1 MIQRIQSVYMLLA
14 AVASLLLSAVVAIW
28 QTTEGPFK
36 GIDNPVYMFV
46 AGVSA
51 GVFLANIFNFKKRKL
66 QVVLNR
72 AGILINIVLAGFMF
86 WEYITLL
93 RAETVTGPDVGL
105 IMPLVVVV
113 LAVLANK
120 AITKDEAL
128 VKSADRFR

>member
-1 MIQRIQSVYMLLA
+1 M
-14 AVASLLLSAVVAIW
+14 
-28 QTTEGPFK
+28 
-36 GIDNPVYMFV
+36 
-46 AGVSA
+46 
-51 GVFLANIFNFKKRKL
+51 
-66 QVVLNR
+66 VLNR

-93 RAETVTGPDVGL
+93 KAETVTGPDVGL